1 MMSAWRKPPPEPA
14 TAPELRGPEVT
25 SPARIAALP
34 NLPLF
39 HKIAGRKAIV
49 AGATAGALWK
59 AELLAAAGA
68 DVLVLACGPA
78 GASLF
83 EVLAAQP
90 AAGSVRVEARGW
102 TPADF
107 EGAALAV
114 ADLGDPAEAM
124 RFVTTGRARNVPV
137 NVVDQTEHCDFLF
150 GTIVNRAPVV
160 LAISTDGAAPMLG
173 QSIRTRIEGVLPSG
187 LSTWA
192 KAAQSWRR
200 QLKPRIADFGDR
212 RTFWEHFTRHAWANI
227 GREPTDADR
236 DALFASVQPGA
247 KRGRVILVGAGPG
260 DPELL
265 TMKAVRALQ
274 AATIVLYDDLV
285 EPEVLEL
292 ARREARRVAVG
303 KKGYGPSCKQSDINR
318 QIVELAL
325 AGETVVRLKGGDP
338 LVFGRAT
345 EEVEACRAAGIPTE
359 IVPGISAA
367 QGAAAALGFS
377 LTERSV
383 ARRVHYVTGHGAD
396 GKLPQD
402 IDWSAI
408 ADPRATTVIYMGRR
422 TLAQFVERALSE
434 GLDPGTPAV
443 AVASA
448 TRPDQAHVAGRIADL
463 ATLIERLDPAA
474 PVTVIVGHV
483 AREQSIAPANV
494 LSFQV
499 AGAAS

>member
-1 MMSAWRKPPPEPA
+1 MMIASRKTLEPA
-14 TAPELRGPEVT
+14 PMPGEVRT
-25 SPARIAALP
+25 PVATPARIAALP
-34 NLPLF
+34 TLPLF
-39 HKIAGRKAIV
+39 HRIAGRKAVV
-49 AGATAGALWK
+49 AGASAGTLWK

-68 DVLVLACGPA
+68 DVLVLAGDA
-78 GASLF
+78 EGAALF
-83 EVLAAQP
+83 EALAAQP
-90 AAGSVRVEARGW
+90 PGGSVRAEARGW
-102 TPADF
+102 KPADF

-114 ADLGDPAEAM
+114 ADLGDAAEAM

-137 NVVDQTEHCDFLF
+137 NVVDQTDRCDFLF

-173 QSIRTRIEGVLPSG
+173 QSIRTRIETLLPSG
-187 LSTWA
+187 LSAWA

-200 QLKPRIADFGDR
+200 QLKARIADFGDR

-227 GREPTDADR
+227 GRAPTDADR
-236 DALFASVQPGA
+236 DALFASVEPGA

-274 AATIVLYDDLV
+274 AATIILYDDLV
-285 EPEVLEL
+285 APEVLEL

-303 KKGYGPSCKQSDINR
+303 KKGYGPSCKQDDINR
-318 QIVELAL
+318 QIVDLAL

-359 IVPGISAA
+359 IVPGISAG

-383 ARRVHYVTGHGAD
+383 ARRIHYVTGHAAD

-408 ADPRATTVIYMGRR
+408 ADPGATTIIYMGRR
-422 TLAQFVERALSE
+422 TLAQFVERALAE
-434 GLDPGTPAV
+434 GLDPETPAV
-443 AVASA
+443 AVAAA
-448 TRPDQAHVAGRIADL
+448 TRPDQAHVAGRIVDL
-463 ATLIERLDPAA
+463 AALVEQLDPAA
-474 PVTVIVGHV
+474 PITIIVGRV

-494 LSFQV
+494 LSFRAAGV
-499 AGAAS
+499 AS